1 MLPTRVTVDGLA
13 WVSTPGEVTAS
24 WKTFSTA
31 LTVPSDGSSLSIS
44 RQMTPAANS
53 EIAIGMKTT
62 VLKAVVQRMRS
73 VRTAK
78 IRPMA
83 VTNAGTTA
91 SQIAL
96 FLIAVL
102 SVSVVNSSL

>member
-1 MLPTRVTVDGLA
+1 MLPTNVTGDGLA
-13 WVSTPGEVTAS
+13 WVSAPGEVTAS

-31 LTVPSDGSSLSIS
+31 LTVPSDGSSLSIR
-44 RQMTPAANS
+44 RQITPAANS
-53 EIAIGMKTT
+53 EIAIGMNTT
-62 VLKAVVQRMRS
+62 VLNAVDQRMRS

-78 IRPMA
+78 IRPIA
-83 VTNAGTTA
+83 VTKIGTTA

-102 SVSVVNSSL
+102 SVSVVKSSL